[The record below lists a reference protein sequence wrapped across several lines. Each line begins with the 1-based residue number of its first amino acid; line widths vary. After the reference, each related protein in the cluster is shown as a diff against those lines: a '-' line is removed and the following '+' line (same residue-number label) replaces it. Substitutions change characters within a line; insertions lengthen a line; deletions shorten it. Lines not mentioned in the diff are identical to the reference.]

1 MVSSS
6 SRKIHSFK
14 KEETGQD
21 RLGSYVWVKGY
32 EQIIKYYPQHRR
44 YACVHAQGRHGLI
57 AATCVFCAE
66 HIEKVA

>member
-6 SRKIHSFK
+6 SSSRKMPSFK
-14 KEETGQD
+14 KEEMEQD
-21 RLGSYVWVKGY
+21 RLGSYEWVKGY

-44 YACVHAQGRHGLI
+44 YACLHVQERYGLI

-66 HIEKVA
+66 CI

>member
-6 SRKIHSFK
+6 GRMPSFK
-14 KEETGQD
+14 KEEAEHD

-44 YACVHAQGRHGLI
+44 YACVHVQECHGLI

-66 HIEKVA
+66 RIEKVA